1 MKGRLI
7 NRYLR
12 YLIGRDLCEIES
24 FVIFE
29 AMDCNVESIFKN
41 FYRERGKENWE
52 DTWHFWFAVSIRA
65 IISVLLDTV
74 V

>member
-41 FYRERGKENWE
+41 FYREKEKEGKKIERIH
-52 DTWHFWFAVSIRA
+52 D
-65 IISVLLDTV
+65 ISDLLSLFV
-74 V
+74 QLYRCY

>member
-41 FYRERGKENWE
+41 FYRERGKEN
-52 DTWHFWFAVSIRA
+52 
-65 IISVLLDTV
+65 
-74 V
+74 